1 MACEICKGINS
12 HLCPVCGD
20 QSDAVKCDNCGGE
33 GWLYYAYNI
42 ENGEI
47 FRVSCDEYEELPD
60 DEDKAY
66 ESSRK
71 LCKGNIERC
80 SKCNGEGEYVTDPE
94 DYFDEDA
101 YMERYYER
109 KYGKD

>member
-47 FRVSCDEYEELPD
+47 FRVSCDEYD
-60 DEDKAY
+60 
-66 ESSRK
+66 
-71 LCKGNIERC
+71 
-80 SKCNGEGEYVTDPE
+80 
-94 DYFDEDA
+94 
-101 YMERYYER
+101 
-109 KYGKD
+109 